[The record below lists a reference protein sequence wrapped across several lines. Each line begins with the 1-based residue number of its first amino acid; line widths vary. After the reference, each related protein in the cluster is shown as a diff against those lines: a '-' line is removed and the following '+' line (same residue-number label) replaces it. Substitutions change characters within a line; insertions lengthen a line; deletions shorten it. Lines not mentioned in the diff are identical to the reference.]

1 MLGLLWAASSFSTNS
16 STASIKNEVGSR
28 PYYEDVVQITLLH
41 NGGHK
46 YEIDCSNMI
55 YMI

>member
-16 STASIKNEVGSR
+16 STASIEDKTRSR
-28 PYYEDVVQITLLH
+28 PYIKDMVKITLLYD
-41 NGGHK
+41 GGHK
-46 YEIDCSNMI
+46 SKIKCFNMI